1 MHATQTADERSA
13 IAFRL
18 EQMAVTSEILAGLS
32 DLNEILQR
40 IAVRARE
47 LTGAEYAAITTFD
60 EDGGIERFVFTGMDE
75 ARARRL
81 GNPPAGR
88 GLLGELARSDRPVML
103 DNVREHPA
111 FTGWPDGH
119 PEMTSFLGVPIR
131 AGGRAIG
138 SLYLTHVEAG
148 KPFTELDQLAV
159 ATLALQAAV
168 SVATALAQDR
178 SGRLF
183 LFEER
188 ERIAHDLHDGTIQA
202 LYALGLE
209 LDALRGRSDVTSEAR
224 ESLALGVSRI
234 NDLIS
239 DIRTYI
245 TMLEAEAPAAQP
257 ELGRDLAFVVRQMV
271 PIGTDAVV
279 NITAAALQELSAR
292 ESEDLLYIARE
303 ALSNAVRHGSASK
316 IAIDLRQSPYVTALT
331 IQDNGVGF
339 DSENVRSGLG
349 TVTMRT
355 RAERLGGTITVLG
368 IPGMGTTVR
377 VEIPRRRDD

>member
-1 MHATQTADERSA
+1 MHATQMADEPSA
-13 IAFRL
+13 TASRL
-18 EQMAVTSEILAGLS
+18 EQMSVTSETLAGLS

-40 IAVRARE
+40 LAVRARD
-47 LTGAEYAAITTFD
+47 LTSADYAAITTFD
-60 EDGGIERFVFTGMDE
+60 EEGGIGRFVFTGIDD
-75 ARARRL
+75 APARRL
-81 GNPPAGR
+81 GTPHAGR
-88 GLLGELARSDRPVML
+88 GLLGELARSERPVL
-103 DNVREHPA
+103 LANVRDHPA
-111 FTGWPDGH
+111 FSGWPEGH
-119 PEMTSFLGVPIR
+119 PEMASFLGVPIR

-138 SLYLTHVEAG
+138 SIYLTRTELG
-148 KPFTELDQLAV
+148 RPFTEVDQLAV

-209 LDALRGRSDVTSEAR
+209 LDALRGRPDITAEAR
-224 ESLALGVSRI
+224 ISLALGVSRI
-234 NDLIS
+234 NELIG

-257 ELGRDLAFVVRQMV
+257 ELGRDLAFVVRQIV

-279 NITAAALQELSAR
+279 NITAAALQELSTR

-377 VEIPRRRDD
+377 VEIPRRKDD